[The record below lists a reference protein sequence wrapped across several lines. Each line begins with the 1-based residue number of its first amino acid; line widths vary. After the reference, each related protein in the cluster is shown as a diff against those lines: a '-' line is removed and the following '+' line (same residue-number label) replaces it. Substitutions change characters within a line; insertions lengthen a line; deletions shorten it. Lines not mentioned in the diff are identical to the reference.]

1 MTTTAPPR
9 SHDDLFA
16 LATDDEERAFVDEAI
31 TFLAVRAARREPD
44 LLRWGV
50 GDEGL
55 TIFHETTGEEE
66 RREADAARAWQRARW
81 QAGFGW
87 LTGPAAYGGR
97 ALPAG
102 YDRLYRAV
110 EAEFD
115 TPDLNPIRIGLS
127 TVSPSLVLNGTDEQ
141 IRRFAAGIQ
150 RGELIACQLFSE
162 PDAGSDLANVKTR
175 GVRDGDGWRLT
186 GQKVWTSNAQFA
198 DIGLALVRTDSE
210 APKHRGLTMF
220 VVPMDAPGVEVR
232 PLRQLTGGA
241 SFTEVFLED
250 VFLTDDLRVGDAG
263 EGWRV
268 AVSTLTAERTSTG
281 DRSHG
286 MTKRA
291 AELLRALAVR
301 TGANEVPRHRQALA
315 DMYVRLEVAR
325 CYQRRLQAMPPD
337 ALRGPERAVDKLLLA
352 DNLRRLGEAAAAILG
367 PAVCADTE
375 EWGTYAWARWILG
388 ATGYRLGG
396 GTDEILK
403 TMIGERLLGLPR
415 EPS

>member
-1 MTTTAPPR
+1 MTVTA
-9 SHDDLFA
+9 SVTAHDDLLA
-16 LATDDEERAFVDEAI
+16 LAIDDRERAFAEEAI
-31 TFLAVRAARREPD
+31 AFLSARLPRRVPESA
-44 LLRWGV
+44 RWGE
-50 GDEGL
+50 GPEGL

-66 RREADAARAWQRARW
+66 QREAEAAQSWQATRW
-81 QAGFGW
+81 GAGFGW
-87 LTGPAAYGGR
+87 LTGPVTYGGR
-97 ALPAG
+97 GLPIEL
-102 YDRLYRAV
+102 DRLYRAI

-115 TPDLNPIRIGLS
+115 VPDMNSIRIGLS
-127 TVSPSLVLNGTDEQ
+127 TVGPSLLVNGTEEQ
-141 IRRFAAGIQ
+141 IRRYAVGIQ
-150 RGELIACQLFSE
+150 RGAVIACQLFSE

-175 GVRDGDGWRLT
+175 GARDGDGWLLT

-198 DIGLALVRTDSE
+198 HVGLALVRTDPS

-220 VVPMDAPGVEVR
+220 LVPMDTAGVEVR

-250 VFLTDDLRVGDAG
+250 ALVPDELRVGEIG

-291 AELLRALAVR
+291 AELLVALAAR
-301 TGANEVPRHRQALA
+301 TGANRDPRHRQALA
-315 DMYVRLEVAR
+315 DVLVRLEVAR
-325 CYQRRLQAMPPD
+325 CYQRRLQSIPVSE
-337 ALRGPERAVDKLLLA
+337 LRGPERAVDKLLLA
-352 DNLRRLGEAAAAILG
+352 DNLRRVGEVAAGLLG
-367 PAVCADTE
+367 PALTADNGA
-375 EWGTYAWARWILG
+375 WGTFAWNRWILG

-396 GTDEILK
+396 GSDEILK

-415 EPS
+415 EP

>member
-1 MTTTAPPR
+1 MTIAAPPR

-16 LATDDEERAFVDEAI
+16 LATDDDERAFVDDAI
-31 TFLAVRAARREPD
+31 AFLAGRAARREPD
-44 LLRWGV
+44 LLRWGI

-55 TIFHETTGEEE
+55 TIFHETSGEEE
-66 RREADAARAWQRARW
+66 RREADAARDWQQARW

-102 YDRLYRAV
+102 YDRLYRAI

-141 IRRFAAGIQ
+141 VRRFAVGIQ

-175 GVRDGDGWRLT
+175 GIRDGDGWRLT

-198 DIGLALVRTDSE
+198 DIGLALVRTDTD

-220 VVPMDAPGVEVR
+220 LVPMHAPGVDVR

-250 VFLTDDLRVGDAG
+250 VFVTDDLRVGDAG
-263 EGWRV
+263 DGWRV

-301 TGANEVPRHRQALA
+301 NGANQVPRHRQALA
-315 DMYVRLEVAR
+315 DVYVRLEVAR
-325 CYQRRLQAMPPD
+325 CYQRRLQAIPPD
-337 ALRGPERAVDKLLLA
+337 QLRGPERAVDKLLLA
-352 DNLRRLGEAAAAILG
+352 DNLRRLGEVAAAILG
-367 PAVCADTE
+367 PAACADTG
-375 EWGTYAWARWILG
+375 EWGTYAWSRWILG